1 MAKNNF
7 NNTDRGFNH
16 ADYYRQSA
24 RLVPAGGGLYETV
37 KAGIE
42 KRMPPGFVC
51 EETKK
56 SSDINDIP
64 ANAPNKRG
72 ESNQKHSS
80 LIAVG
85 MAIIGAVAIAI
96 NPKWL
101 PGAGALIS
109 KSK

>member
-7 NNTDRGFNH
+7 NNSDRRFTH
-16 ADYYRQSA
+16 ADIYRQSA
-24 RLVPAGGGLYETV
+24 RLIPARAGLYETM

-42 KRMPPGFVC
+42 KRMPSGFTC
-51 EETKK
+51 EEAKK
-56 SSDINDIP
+56 SSEIDRPVNES
-64 ANAPNKRG
+64 NQRG
-72 ESNQKHSS
+72 ESNHKHSF

-85 MAIIGAVAIAI
+85 IAIVGAVAIAI

>member
-7 NNTDRGFNH
+7 NNTDRGFTH
-16 ADYYRQSA
+16 ADKYRQSA
-24 RLVPAGGGLYETV
+24 RPVPSRDGLYETM

-42 KRMPPGFVC
+42 KRMPPGFIC
-51 EETKK
+51 EEAKK
-56 SSDINDIP
+56 SSEIDRPVNES
-64 ANAPNKRG
+64 NQGG
-72 ESNQKHSS
+72 ESNHKHSS

-101 PGAGALIS
+101 PGTGALIS